1 MFSFY
6 FIWVS
11 SLVKISTRY
20 IWISS
25 SINIMYSFYFMGKS
39 TRQSLLAIV
48 TLSMTFFYFRV
59 YFDAELGTCQSFG
72 YGGCGGNKNNFG

>member
-1 MFSFY
+1 
-6 FIWVS
+6 
-11 SLVKISTRY
+11 
-20 IWISS
+20 
-25 SINIMYSFYFMGKS
+25 MYSFYFMGKS